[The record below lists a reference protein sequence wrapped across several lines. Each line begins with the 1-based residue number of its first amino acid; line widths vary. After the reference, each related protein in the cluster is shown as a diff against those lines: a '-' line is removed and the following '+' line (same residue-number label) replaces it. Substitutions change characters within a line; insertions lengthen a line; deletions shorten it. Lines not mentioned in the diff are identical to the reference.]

1 VIGLRRATLI
11 WLLVLGVISAGCTT
25 KQTSPLVECTALKES
40 FDTYVEKSYL
50 PFINNS
56 DSLCYGLYV
65 SSNFSELTPKW
76 AVGELLVIRE
86 SKFTFEGVLRNATI
100 PMELTSA
107 EASQYKIGMNFK
119 IDMNNICRN
128 FFIMADS
135 RYPSPIST
143 TFIKPE
149 EINCK

>member
-1 VIGLRRATLI
+1 
-11 WLLVLGVISAGCTT
+11 LVLVVIISGCTT
-25 KQTSPLVECTALKES
+25 KQTSPLVECTPLKES
-40 FDTYVEKSYL
+40 FDAYVEKSYL

-86 SKFTFEGVLRNATI
+86 SKFTFEGVLRNVTF
-100 PMELTSA
+100 PMALTRV
-107 EASQYKIGMNFK
+107 EASQYKIGRNYK

-128 FFIMADS
+128 FFMMADS

-143 TFIKPE
+143 SFIKPD